1 MVMKGRRVAISLML
15 QLDLSKKLQLG
26 MAKQRCFVSILQI
39 HLYPLNGCRPMFFLE
54 DLIKDGFALK
64 AGKLSDPFDG
74 GI

>member
-39 HLYPLNGCRPMFFLE
+39 LPNPLNRRRPVLLLE
-54 DLIKDGFALK
+54 DLVKDGFALK
-64 AGKLSDPFDG
+64 AG
-74 GI
+74 